1 MLGLLAYSL
10 CAYVVAA
17 ANPRL
22 WPRPAL
28 GHASR
33 RDVANSS
40 VDEGDPVRCRRSMP
54 LPRGPRSDRAPRS
67 RLLQHPPNTR
77 TSSHRGGCLGTARR
91 SRGSNTTANRRKPLR
106 ATTISARR
114 HRGGRPSPPRVTRT
128 SGDGRAPGHPRS
140 PRTYASSAGR
150 FAGLGLLCN
159 GAPLGHAARHRAT
172 CDRCSADL
180 GGRTCVSGA
189 DQPASW
195 EGAAGPNTEMIM
207 SGTGPGQAVTGFMA
221 RAEEQAVST
230 RSTGYPSQ
238 NPGSDFTRKGRG
250 LRRCH
255 QGHVGQQRP
264 PP

>member
-114 HRGGRPSPPRVTRT
+114 HRGGRPVPTTCHQNQRRRSGTWPPQKPEDLRKLSGSLRWFGSTLQTVRLSATRVAAAIVTIVALLT
-128 SGDGRAPGHPRS
+128 MVGTPPASAVPINPPHGRA
-140 PRTYASSAGR
+140 
-150 FAGLGLLCN
+150 
-159 GAPLGHAARHRAT
+159 
-172 CDRCSADL
+172 
-180 GGRTCVSGA
+180 
-189 DQPASW
+189 QP
-195 EGAAGPNTEMIM
+195 GPNTEMTM
-207 SGTGPGQAVTGFMA
+207 SGTGPGQGVAGFIA
-221 RAEEQAVST
+221 KPSST
-230 RSTGYPSQ
+230 FNPLNGYPTQ
-238 NPGSDFTRKGRG
+238 NPGSDFTRDERG

-255 QGHVGQQRP
+255 PRYVRQRRRRP
-264 PP
+264 